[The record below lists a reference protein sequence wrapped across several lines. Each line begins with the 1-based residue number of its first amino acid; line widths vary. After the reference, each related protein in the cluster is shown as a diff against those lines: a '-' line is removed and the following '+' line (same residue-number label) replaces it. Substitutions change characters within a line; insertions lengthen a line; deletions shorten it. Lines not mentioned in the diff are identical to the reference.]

1 MNKSIPYIAW
11 RYVRSK
17 SSQNV
22 INIIN
27 RMSILVLIVGGASL
41 MIVLSGFAGLK
52 SFSLSFSTF
61 FDPDLKIFPKTGKFL
76 ELSQDKWNEIGNI
89 KGVVAYSQ
97 VLEERIFLNHDKKN
111 YIAHIK
117 GVDSLYQYVNQV
129 DSILVVQPNYWHLD
143 DNYVIV
149 GDYIAQN
156 LNLGLHTS
164 ASPLQIIV
172 PKSGKGTISAGNPYR
187 EEWVMVS
194 DYYRVTEDLDG
205 KYVFATLPLAQRL
218 LGLSSTQV
226 TGIELKIHSE
236 ASQEYIVEQLQR
248 IFNQSII
255 VKNRMQLNE
264 DLYKMFNTE
273 NLATYLI
280 FTLVLIIA
288 LFNLVGAILMM
299 ILDKKQNL
307 KTLYAMGLTIAQLK
321 RIFFLQGFFVSLIG
335 AICGVSL
342 GVFIAFVQLH
352 FKLLLINPNA
362 FNPIAYPIEI
372 QLSDVF
378 VVFFTILILGTAT
391 SWVGASKVSKKIFS
405 TDIPSE

>member
-1 MNKSIPYIAW
+1 
-11 RYVRSK
+11 
-17 SSQNV
+17 
-22 INIIN
+22 
-27 RMSILVLIVGGASL
+27 
-41 MIVLSGFAGLK
+41 
-52 SFSLSFSTF
+52 
-61 FDPDLKIFPKTGKFL
+61 
-76 ELSQDKWNEIGNI
+76 
-89 KGVVAYSQ
+89 
-97 VLEERIFLNHDKKN
+97 
-111 YIAHIK
+111 
-117 GVDSLYQYVNQV
+117 
-129 DSILVVQPNYWHLD
+129 
-143 DNYVIV
+143 
-149 GDYIAQN
+149 
-156 LNLGLHTS
+156 
-164 ASPLQIIV
+164 
-172 PKSGKGTISAGNPYR
+172 
-187 EEWVMVS
+187 
-194 DYYRVTEDLDG
+194 
-205 KYVFATLPLAQRL
+205 
-218 LGLSSTQV
+218 
-226 TGIELKIHSE
+226 
-236 ASQEYIVEQLQR
+236 
-248 IFNQSII
+248 
-255 VKNRMQLNE
+255 MQLNE